1 MFMPWCC
8 RRDKVIV
15 RVHPVYLMNIARRQ
29 VAACPPSDRVKQL
42 GRESDCI
49 VYVVLNLR
57 LIGYSF
63 TVPRRVEG

>member
-29 VAACPPSDRVKQL
+29 KAAKWLHAHPQT
-42 GRESDCI
+42 ESN
-49 VYVVLNLR
+49 NLAE
-57 LIGYSF
+57 SP
-63 TVPRRVEG
+63 TV